1 MADENEKLLE
11 TILATAERLSVSRS
25 KVYEL
30 IKRKELDGVK
40 IDRSHRV
47 VVASS
52 RRYVEK
58 LKGAASAKKQEAEAA
73 VTSEDAAA

>member
-1 MADENEKLLE
+1 MADEKLLE
-11 TILATAERLSVSRS
+11 TIPATAERLSVSRS

-30 IKRKELDGVK
+30 LKRRELDGVK

-47 VVASS
+47 VVESS

-58 LKGAASAKKQEAEAA
+58 LKGEAVSA
-73 VTSEDAAA
+73 